1 MQNEFWL
8 QASFVSSVG
17 RRTVNEDSAL
27 TYVPRDAWTLAHK
40 GALFAVA
47 DGIGGHNAGQVASR
61 LALQTMVNAF
71 YSDPSTEIQSSL
83 ERAIQTANEQVWQRA
98 ASRVE
103 WRGMGTTLLAVI
115 VRGNQVYVG
124 NVGDSRA
131 YLLRGANFWQV
142 TRDHSYAAELAGQ
155 SRAFSSRAG
164 QTSWN
169 KILSRAIGSSPRV
182 RADFFQGALHAGDA
196 LLLVTDGVSDT
207 LSAAQLRSI
216 LSRANEPQ
224 ASAQFV
230 VANAYRRG
238 SDDNIT
244 CVVIQCLPVAK
255 SFSQSQPTWHLPMIP
270 QSNRGAV
277 AVSSQSNWLYF
288 WVLAFGSV
296 IITWL
301 MLAAMALGRVGH

>member
-17 RRTVNEDSAL
+17 RRAVNEDSAL

-40 GALFAVA
+40 GALFAIA

-71 YSDPSTEIQSSL
+71 YADPSTDIQSSL
-83 ERAIQTANEQVWQRA
+83 ERAIQTSNTQVWQRA

-115 VRGNQVYVG
+115 VRGTQVYVA

-131 YLLRGANFWQV
+131 YLLRAANFWQV

-155 SRAFSSRAG
+155 SRAFSSRPR

-196 LLLVTDGVSDT
+196 LVLVTDGVSDT
-207 LSAAQLRSI
+207 LSAAQMRSI
-216 LSRANEPQ
+216 LARAREPQ
-224 ASAQFV
+224 ESAHV
-230 VANAYRRG
+230 IVANAYRRG

-244 CVVIQCLPVAK
+244 CVVIQCQPVAK
-255 SFSQSQPTWHLPMIP
+255 TYSQSQPTWHLPMIP
-270 QSNRGAV
+270 QSNRAAV